1 MHRQLAWLLLLTGT
15 IGVPAALA
23 AEAADEVT
31 LRVEAQFDPGTQT
44 REIHFSGRVARGA
57 AGELVEVQAKE
68 CGLRRFYRLIG
79 GTRTVSGG
87 SWLLTNERGGVDLFQ
102 IPPNAYFRARW
113 RGNFSN
119 VALVR
124 VPLQVW
130 AAWNPRRRAARVSV
144 SAGGTGY
151 SFRGRFVELQRD
163 AGGGGQWVTVRRARL
178 SRARDGAFVTTFI
191 VPTRGLRLR
200 VFASDATGA
209 PCFSAAA
216 SDTWRS

>member
-1 MHRQLAWLLLLTGT
+1 MRTQLRWLLLLSGLLA
-15 IGVPAALA
+15 VPTTLA

-31 LRVEAQFDPGTQT
+31 LRVEARFDPGTQT
-44 REIHFSGRVARGA
+44 REVRFFGRVSNGA
-57 AGELVEVQAKE
+57 AGEVVDLQAKE

-87 SWLLTNERGGVDLFQ
+87 SWALTNERGGVDLFQ
-102 IPPNAYFRARW
+102 IPTNAYFRARW
-113 RGNFSN
+113 RGTFSD

-124 VPLQVW
+124 VPLAVW
-130 AAWNPRRRAARVSV
+130 AAWNPRRRAVRVSV
-144 SAGGTGY
+144 SAGGSGY

-163 AGGGGQWVTVRRARL
+163 AGGGRWVTVRRARL
-178 SRARDGAFVTTFI
+178 GGARGVFVTTFA

-200 VFASDATGA
+200 VFATDATGA
-209 PCFSAAA
+209 PCFSSAA